1 MKCKKILALVL
12 SCVMLLSLLVA
23 CDTQKPVETQPKETQ
38 GSTKPTETT
47 PPTTEDPGIVFPLA
61 EQLEV
66 SVMSCMGNSAYS
78 YNDNIAW
85 KYLQEISNI
94 KFNMT
99 EFAPSEAAEKM
110 GLLMNSGEYPE
121 VLFKP
126 SGVDYNKYGMDGI
139 LLPLEDLIR
148 EYCPNLCALLDE
160 RNAWNDIAASDGH
173 IYALPMFQAST
184 PNTSGGTFW
193 WINKG
198 WLDKLG
204 LPEPTNQEELLE
216 VLRAFKTRDPNGNG
230 KADEIPMG
238 AFNTHTSY
246 AGLLALMGAGYN
258 YKDYW
263 AVVDG
268 QMEYLPT
275 TEWFKENCLK
285 FFNTLYT
292 EGLVNED
299 MFTLERD
306 QMRAIC
312 GGEEVVYGMI
322 WDSSPS
328 YFADKNELY
337 NWITV
342 KPFDVEN
349 YAVDKGVQKGG
360 FALTDKCQNPEIL
373 MAWVDYLYSQEGG
386 KVIRLGVENVN
397 YKINE
402 DGTYETI
409 KGALEN
415 NTYQGTLMGSAT
427 VPGVI
432 PDIYYEKPVAA
443 GVQHTN
449 KECYGKDYGI
459 GARGVL
465 VPALSLTV
473 EENETYSIIHTDIK
487 AYVRNY
493 IAECTTGL
501 VDIDATW
508 DEFQATL
515 KEMHVDDMV
524 DIYRAAY
531 DRAMGN

>member
-12 SCVMLLSLLVA
+12 SCVMLLSLLAA
-23 CDTQKPVETQPKETQ
+23 CDTDKPVDTKPQETQ

-66 SVMSCMGNSAYS
+66 SVMSVMGNSAYS
-78 YNDNIAW
+78 YNDNLAW

-99 EFAPSEAAEKM
+99 EFASSEAAEKM
-110 GLLMNSGEYPE
+110 GLLMSSGEYPE
-121 VLFKP
+121 VLFKA
-126 SGVDYNKYGMDGI
+126 SSIDFDKYGADGV
-139 LLPLEDLIR
+139 LLPLEDMIR

-160 RNAWNDIAASDGH
+160 LDAWADITSPDGH
-173 IYALPMFQAST
+173 IYALPNIGKSST
-184 PNTSGGTFW
+184 SDAPGMNW
-193 WINKG
+193 WINKA

-204 LPEPTNQEELLE
+204 LPEPTTQEELLE
-216 VLRAFKTRDPNGNG
+216 VLRAFKTQDPNGNG
-230 KADEIPMG
+230 KPDEIPMV
-238 AFNTHTSY
+238 AYSTHTSY
-246 AGLLALMGAGYN
+246 GALLHLMGSGFN

-275 TEWFKENCLK
+275 TEWFKNNCLK

-299 MFTLERD
+299 MFTLTRD
-306 QMRAIC
+306 QQRAIC
-312 GGEEVVYGMI
+312 GGEEVIYGML
-322 WDSSPS
+322 WDSSCA
-328 YFADKNELY
+328 YFADANEY
-337 NWITV
+337 QNWIAL
-342 KPFDVEN
+342 KPFDLETFGLN
-349 YAVDKGVQKGG
+349 KGISKGG

-373 MAWVDYLYSQEGG
+373 MAWVDFLYTEEGG
-386 KVIRLGVENVN
+386 RVFRLGVEDVS
-397 YKINE
+397 YKINS

-409 KGALEN
+409 KEGFESN
-415 NTYQGTLMGSAT
+415 VYQATLMSSAT
-427 VPGVI
+427 VPGKT
-432 PDIYYEKPVAA
+432 PDLFFKPTSELTLW
-443 GVQHTN
+443 TN
-449 KECYGKDYGI
+449 NELYGEDYGLC
-459 GARGVL
+459 AQGVL
-465 VPALSLTV
+465 VPALSLTA